1 MRSVGSRRE
10 EVLMHARR
18 VIMRDGLE
26 ATSLRRIARE
36 GGFTTGVLTH
46 YFADKSELISACFE
60 WTMRTWLDRVERE
73 IRAAP
78 TAADSVC
85 RFVAVAVPHARERH
99 GEWRLWLNFVGT
111 GAGDREMATLLVDT
125 DQRWEALVTETLTR
139 WHEAGLVSPRL
150 PDELEALILAR
161 LGDGLGLRALMTGD
175 WDDARRTLVAA
186 LGAIG
191 LPDDLAR
198 RALEVPPTES
208 HAQVERESVT
218 GTEAS

>member
-1 MRSVGSRRE
+1 MSRPEPPIRSVGSRRE
-10 EVLMHARR
+10 EVLVHARR

-73 IRAAP
+73 IRDAP
-78 TAADSVC
+78 TPEESVC
-85 RFVAVAVPHARERH
+85 RFVSVAVPHAVERH

-111 GAGDREMATLLVDT
+111 AAGDQQLAELLVGT
-125 DQRWEALVTETLTR
+125 DRRWEALVTETLIR

-150 PDELEALILAR
+150 PDEQEALILAR
-161 LGDGLGLRALMTGD
+161 LGDGLGLRALVTDD

-191 LPDDLAR
+191 LPHDIAR
-198 RALEVPPTES
+198 RALEPT
-208 HAQVERESVT
+208 AT
-218 GTEAS
+218 TAEAG

>member
-1 MRSVGSRRE
+1 MFRSESPMRSAASRRE
-10 EVLMHARR
+10 EVLEHARR

-73 IRAAP
+73 IREAP
-78 TAADSVC
+78 TPEDSVC
-85 RFVAVAVPHARERH
+85 RFVAVAVPHAAERH

-111 GAGDREMATLLVDT
+111 AAGDKQLADLLVGT
-125 DQRWEALVTETLTR
+125 DLRWEALVTETLIR
-139 WHEAGLVSPRL
+139 WHEAGLISPRL
-150 PDELEALILAR
+150 PDEQEALILAR
-161 LGDGLGLRALMTGD
+161 LGDGLGLRALVTGD

-191 LPDDLAR
+191 LPGDIAG
-198 RALEVPPTES
+198 RALEPPV
-208 HAQVERESVT
+208 AA
-218 GTEAS
+218 EAS

>member
-1 MRSVGSRRE
+1 
-10 EVLMHARR
+10 MHARR

-60 WTMRTWLDRVERE
+60 WTMRTWLDRVERD
-73 IRAAP
+73 IRDAP
-78 TAADSVC
+78 TAEDSVC
-85 RFVAVAVPHARERH
+85 RFVAVAVPHAPERH

-111 GAGDREMATLLVDT
+111 GAGDEEMATLLVHT
-125 DQRWEALVTETLTR
+125 DQRWETLVTETLRR

-191 LPDDLAR
+191 LPGHLAR
-198 RALEVPPTES
+198 RALEPPADHS
-208 HAQVERESVT
+208 QSQVEA
-218 GTEAS
+218 EANAEEVG

>member
-1 MRSVGSRRE
+1 MRSAASRRE
-10 EVLMHARR
+10 EVLEHARR

-60 WTMRTWLDRVERE
+60 WTMRTWLDRVEGE
-73 IRAAP
+73 IRDAP
-78 TAADSVC
+78 TAEESVC
-85 RFVAVAVPHARERH
+85 RFVSVAVPHARERH

-111 GAGDREMATLLVDT
+111 GAGDRQMADLLVET
-125 DQRWEALVTETLTR
+125 DLRWEALVTETLTR
-139 WHEAGLVSPRL
+139 WHVAGLVAPRL
-150 PDELEALILAR
+150 PDEQEALILAR

-191 LPDDLAR
+191 LPDEVAR
-198 RALEVPPTES
+198 RALEPP
-208 HAQVERESVT
+208 APP
-218 GTEAS
+218 EAG

>member
-1 MRSVGSRRE
+1 MSQSEKVLTQAASRRE

-60 WTMRTWLDRVERE
+60 WTMRTWLDRVEGEVRD
-73 IRAAP
+73 AP
-78 TAADSVC
+78 TAEESVC
-85 RFVAVAVPHARERH
+85 RFVSVAVPHASERH

-111 GAGDREMATLLVDT
+111 GAGDRQMADLLVET
-125 DQRWEALVTETLTR
+125 DLRWEALVTETLTR

-150 PDELEALILAR
+150 PDEQEALILAR

-191 LPDDLAR
+191 LPEDVAR
-198 RALEVPPTES
+198 RALEPP
-208 HAQVERESVT
+208 AA
-218 GTEAS
+218 EAG

>member
-10 EVLMHARR
+10 EVLVHARR

-73 IRAAP
+73 IRDAP
-78 TAADSVC
+78 TAEDSVC
-85 RFVAVAVPHARERH
+85 RFVSVAVPHAAERH

-111 GAGDREMATLLVDT
+111 AAGDQPLAGLLVGT
-125 DQRWEALVTETLTR
+125 DRRWEALVTETLVR

-161 LGDGLGLRALMTGD
+161 LGDGLGLRALVTDD

-191 LPDDLAR
+191 LPDEIAK
-198 RALEVPPTES
+198 RALDPPAT
-208 HAQVERESVT
+208 T
-218 GTEAS
+218 TEAG

>member
-10 EVLMHARR
+10 EVLEHARR

-36 GGFTTGVLTH
+36 GSFTTGVLTH

-73 IRAAP
+73 IREAA
-78 TAADSVC
+78 TAEESVC
-85 RFVAVAVPHARERH
+85 RFVSVAVPYAPERH

-111 GAGDREMATLLVDT
+111 AAGDQQLADLLVGT
-125 DQRWEALVTETLTR
+125 DRRWEALVTETLIR
-139 WHEAGLVSPRL
+139 WHDSGLVSPRL
-150 PDELEALILAR
+150 PDEQEAMILAR
-161 LGDGLGLRALMTGD
+161 LGDGLGLRALVTGD
-175 WDDARRTLVAA
+175 WDDARRTLVGA

-191 LPDDLAR
+191 LPEDIAR
-198 RALEVPPTES
+198 RALEPPAPATEP
-208 HAQVERESVT
+208 
-218 GTEAS
+218 G

>member
-1 MRSVGSRRE
+1 MRSLGSRRE

-46 YFADKSELISACFE
+46 YFADKSDLISACFE

-73 IRAAP
+73 IRDAP
-78 TAADSVC
+78 TAEESVC
-85 RFVAVAVPHARERH
+85 RFVAVAVPHAPERH

-111 GAGDREMATLLVDT
+111 GAGDKEMATLLVDT
-125 DQRWEALVTETLTR
+125 DQRWETLVTETLTR

-198 RALEVPPTES
+198 RALAPPTVRS
-208 HAQVERESVT
+208 QDQVE
-218 GTEAS
+218 TETEEVG

>member
-1 MRSVGSRRE
+1 MRNTGSRRE
-10 EVLMHARR
+10 EVLEHARR

-46 YFADKSELISACFE
+46 YFADRSELISACFE

-78 TAADSVC
+78 TPEDSVR
-85 RFVAVAVPHARERH
+85 RFVAVAVPHAAERH

-111 GAGDREMATLLVDT
+111 AAGDKQLADLLVGT
-125 DQRWEALVTETLTR
+125 DLRWEALVTETLVR
-139 WHEAGLVSPRL
+139 WHEAGLITPRL
-150 PDELEALILAR
+150 PDEQEALILAR
-161 LGDGLGLRALMTGD
+161 LGDGLGLRALVTGD
-175 WDDARRTLVAA
+175 WDDARGTLVAA

-191 LPDDLAR
+191 LPGDIAE
-198 RALEVPPTES
+198 RALEPPV
-208 HAQVERESVT
+208 AA
-218 GTEAS
+218 EAS